1 MDAMEVMEMVFDKTF
16 YFNAKVVKNGNYLTT
31 KNTKKAQGSQSFV

>member
-16 YFNAKVVKNGNYLTT
+16 YFNAKVVKFIEKNGRAD
-31 KNTKKAQGSQSFV
+31 NTD